1 MTRHATHSILMVD
14 DDTELCEML
23 VEYLAPQGFQLEVVH
38 DGELGAQRAGETQ
51 FEAMVLDVMLPG
63 MNGFD
68 VLRSVRMAHDI
79 PILMLTARG
88 DDVDRIVG
96 LEMGADD
103 YLPKPFNPREL
114 VARLRALL
122 RRAGPATAP
131 QSAGANTMR
140 VGDLCLK
147 PGARQGT
154 RGRRPL
160 ALTST
165 EYSILETLMRSAGQV
180 VTKEELSQ
188 AALGKPLQRYDRS
201 LDVHVSNLRRKIGG
215 DPTGESPIITVR
227 GIGYQL
233 LSDPD

>member
-1 MTRHATHSILMVD
+1 MTQHANHPILLVD
-14 DDTELCEML
+14 DDSELCEML
-23 VEYLAPQGFQLEVVH
+23 VEYLEPQGFQLEVAH

-63 MNGFD
+63 MNGFE

-122 RRAGPATAP
+122 RRAGPAT
-131 QSAGANTMR
+131 QSQPAHADTLQ
-140 VGDLCLK
+140 VGELRLK
-147 PGARQGT
+147 PGARQGS
-154 RGRRPL
+154 RGGRPL

-165 EYSILETLMRSAGQV
+165 EYSILETLMGRAGQV
-180 VTKEELSQ
+180 VTKAELSQ
-188 AALGKPLQRYDRS
+188 SALGKPLQRYERS
-201 LDVHVSNLRRKIGG
+201 LDVHVSNLRRKIGE
-215 DPTGESPIITVR
+215 DPNGESPIITVR

-233 LSDPD
+233 LLD

>member
-1 MTRHATHSILMVD
+1 MTQHSTHRILLVD

-23 VEYLAPQGFQLEVVH
+23 VEYLEPQGFRLVVVH
-38 DGELGAQRAGETQ
+38 DGDLAAQRAGEAQ
-51 FEAMVLDVMLPG
+51 FDAMVLDVMLPG
-63 MNGFD
+63 INGFE
-68 VLRSVRMAHDI
+68 VLRSVRMEHAI

-122 RRAGPATAP
+122 RRAGPAT
-131 QSAGANTMR
+131 QSIPIDTDVIR
-140 VGDLCLK
+140 VGDLSVR
-147 PGARQGT
+147 PGARQAS
-154 RGRRPL
+154 RGSRPL

-165 EYSILETLMRSAGQV
+165 EYTILETLMRRAGQV
-180 VTKEELSQ
+180 VAKSELSR

-201 LDVHVSNLRRKIGG
+201 LDVHVSNLRRKIDSG
-215 DPTGESPIITVR
+215 PEGESPIITVR
-227 GIGYQL
+227 GVGYQL
-233 LSDPD
+233 LSD

>member
-1 MTRHATHSILMVD
+1 MTQHSFPRILLVD

-23 VEYLAPQGFQLEVVH
+23 VEYLEPQGFRLVVVH
-38 DGELGAQRAGETQ
+38 DGELAAQRAGEGQ

-63 MNGFD
+63 MDGFE
-68 VLRSVRMAHDI
+68 VLRSVRTKHDI

-122 RRAGPATAP
+122 RRAGPATQPPPTNLDAI
-131 QSAGANTMR
+131 R
-140 VGDLCLK
+140 VGDLTVR
-147 PGARQGT
+147 PRARQGL
-154 RGRRPL
+154 RGSRPL

-165 EYSILETLMRSAGQV
+165 EYTILETLMRRAGRV
-180 VTKEELSQ
+180 VAKSDLSQ

-201 LDVHVSNLRRKIGG
+201 LDVHVSNLRRKIGEG
-215 DPTGESPIITVR
+215 PKGESPIITVR
-227 GIGYQL
+227 GVGYQL
-233 LSDPD
+233 LSD